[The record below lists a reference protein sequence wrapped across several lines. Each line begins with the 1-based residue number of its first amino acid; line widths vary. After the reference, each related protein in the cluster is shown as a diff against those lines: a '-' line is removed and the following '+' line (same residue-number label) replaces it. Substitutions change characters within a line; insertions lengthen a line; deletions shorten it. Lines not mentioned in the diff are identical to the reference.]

1 MQRAVSTKT
10 EAKEAVAEEAEDH
23 RGNSSSAVA
32 CRLSTY
38 RPYIYRPSTYRLFT
52 YRPDGGAG
60 NRTLVRVSFQNRVY
74 VCRLDFMPSLQSG
87 IEPTSP
93 KPIS

>member
-1 MQRAVSTKT
+1 MAVGT
-10 EAKEAVAEEAEDH
+10 EAEESC
-23 RGNSSSAVA
+23 RGPP
-32 CRLSTY
+32 LF
-38 RPYIYRPSTYRLFT
+38 YRLFT
-52 YRPDGGAG
+52 YRRFIYRPDGGAG
-60 NRTLVRVSFQNRVY
+60 NRTLVRVSFQNCVY